1 VVPSDEEG
9 LLSKIQKGS
18 VIAILAAAVS
28 LVAAV
33 SAFGGSDAAT
43 ATTVNVTAGKPIEF
57 HFVLSKKTIVKGVTT
72 FKVTNK
78 GTINH
83 DFKIAGKKTASIKA
97 GKTVTLKVTF
107 KKAGKFPFMC
117 TLPGHAIAGMK
128 GTLTVKA

>member
-1 VVPSDEEG
+1 VTRRVF
-9 LLSKIQKGS
+9 LSKIQKRS

-83 DFKIAGKKTASIKA
+83 DFKIAGKKTALIKA

-117 TLPGHAIAGMK
+117 TLPGHAAGGMK
-128 GTLTVKA
+128 GTMTVKA